1 MSVNKKDA
9 AKHLLRLRDAEDSF
23 LGFVKLIK
31 PEFELADFQKELVK
45 ALDKLE
51 KGTLTQKDK
60 TPVRNLLITMPP
72 RHAKSTFSTILFPA
86 YYIAKNPSRYIL
98 SCSYNAQLAQ
108 DFGRQVRDI
117 ASQAEIG
124 QAFPDFKMA
133 SDSRAQDVWR
143 SDAGGAYF
151 GVGIGGTT
159 TGRPANLL
167 IVDDPVKAREDAESA
182 TQRNKVWDFYT
193 AALSTRLQPDASG
206 QLPSQIIILTR
217 WHPNDLAG
225 RLMQTQDWQE
235 GMWMHLDYPAIK
247 TTGGLKISRI
257 DLPPDHP
264 KYIKP
269 GSGELSKMSPSKRF
283 VKEEVE
289 HALWPERFPLSELK
303 RRERLNPRDFASLY
317 QQKPYIEGGNLIKSE
332 WWRYYPT
339 DLNPNTFQSLI
350 IAADTAFKKSEQADY
365 SVAIV
370 AGITADGDI
379 YIVNVE
385 RGKWD
390 YPELRHRL
398 ITLNSLWRGRG
409 LRALYIE
416 DKASGQSIIQDL
428 RRESGI
434 AVVPYKVV
442 HDKVSRVNGITP
454 IIQGGRVFLPES
466 AHWLDTFI
474 QECVSFPS
482 AQHDDQVDAL
492 TIALDVLSR
501 QMVTPEQL
509 FGDLNANGSLA
520 EQTYRQRDS
529 LKARF
534 GNRIFSNWGE

>member
-51 KGTLTQKDK
+51 KGTLAQKDK

-86 YYIAKNPSRYIL
+86 YYIAKNPSRYIV

-117 ASQAEIG
+117 ASQTEIG

-143 SDAGGAYF
+143 SDTGGAYF

-193 AALSTRLQPDASG
+193 AALSTRLQPDANG

-247 TTGGLKISRI
+247 TTGGLKVSRI

-454 IIQGGRVFLPES
+454 IIQGGRVFLPEA

-474 QECVSFPS
+474 QECVAFPS

-529 LKARF
+529 LMARF